1 MRHGG
6 ARKDLPGPFVEI
18 IDKKLGQKL
27 DASDREGGLD
37 ISIYGPRNQDGG
49 SGSQHSPAYRLEQAS
64 FPRFPYSFRHHDYF
78 SIEWFLS
85 PISWGRMESRKAV
98 LLKA

>member
-1 MRHGG
+1 VRRRG
-6 ARKDLPGPFVEI
+6 ARKDLPCPFVEI

-37 ISIYGPRNQDGG
+37 ISIYSPRNQDCGR
-49 SGSQHSPAYRLEQAS
+49 GSQNSPAHRLEQAS
-64 FPRFPYSFRHHDYF
+64 LPRFPHGFRHHGYF
-78 SIEWFLS
+78 SIEWLLS